1 MTRKTEDTHTAAV
14 LAVMAATPDPR
25 LREIM
30 TALVKHLHAFAQ
42 EVRLTDAE
50 FRTGIA
56 KLVAM
61 GQQSNDSHNEV
72 MLMSGSLG
80 LSQLVLLMNNTTG
93 GENATSAS
101 LLGPFWRLN
110 APRIEHG
117 DSIIRS
123 DTPGTPLHVRGRV
136 VDLARKPVAG
146 AEVDVWHSSP
156 AGFYENQDETQV
168 DMNLRG
174 RLVTDADG
182 RFDFWTVKPAG
193 YPIPID
199 GVVGELVKAQ
209 GRRHF
214 RPAHLHALI
223 HKPGFKTIA
232 SQIYTPDDPD
242 LHRDVQFGV
251 LPSLIA
257 QFKTHAEPA
266 PRPGI
271 ASPWESMDYTFV
283 VEAGEAV
290 WPRPPIR

>member
-1 MTRKTEDTHTAAV
+1 MTKGVENAHTARV
-14 LAVMAATPDPR
+14 LEVMARTPDPR
-25 LREIM
+25 LREITM
-30 TALVKHLHAFAQ
+30 ALVKHLHAFAQ

-56 KLVAM
+56 KIVAL

-110 APRIEHG
+110 APRIQSG

-123 DTPGTPLHVRGRV
+123 DTPGTPLHVRGQV
-136 VDLARKPVAG
+136 VDLQKKPVDG

-156 AGFYENQDETQV
+156 QGFYENQDTEQA

-174 RLVTDADG
+174 RLVTDAEG

-209 GRRHF
+209 GRRHY

-223 HKPGFKTIA
+223 HKPGYKTIA

-251 LPSLIA
+251 LPGLIA
-257 QFKTHAEPA
+257 QFKTHNEPA

-283 VEAGEAV
+283 VEVGEAA

>member
-1 MTRKTEDTHTAAV
+1 MSQEAEATHTARV
-14 LAVMAATPDPR
+14 LEVMARTPDAR

-30 TALVKHLHAFAQ
+30 TALVKHLHAFAS
-42 EVRLTDAE
+42 EARLTDAE
-50 FRTGIA
+50 FRTGVA

-61 GQQSNDSHNEV
+61 GQQSSDSHNEV
-72 MLMSGSLG
+72 MLMAGSLG

-93 GENATSAS
+93 GEHSTSAS

-110 APRIEHG
+110 APRIQNG
-117 DSIIRS
+117 DTIVRS
-123 DTPGTPLHVRGRV
+123 PTPGMPLHVSGQV
-136 VDLARKPVAG
+136 VDLARQPVVG
-146 AEVDVWHSSP
+146 AEVDVWNSSP
-156 AGFYENQDETQV
+156 AGLYENQDDAQA

-209 GRRHF
+209 GRRHY

-232 SQIYTPDDPD
+232 SQIYVAGDPD
-242 LHRDVQFGV
+242 LERDVQFGV
-251 LPSLIA
+251 LPALIGH
-257 QFKTHAEPA
+257 FETHTKPA
-266 PRPGI
+266 PRAGI
-271 ASPWESMDYTFV
+271 ESPWCSLDYTFV
-283 VEAGEAV
+283 IEAGEAA
-290 WPRPPIR
+290 WPRPPIK

>member
-1 MTRKTEDTHTAAV
+1 MSRDVENAHTARV
-14 LAVMAATPDPR
+14 LEVMAATPEPR
-25 LREIM
+25 LREIT

-61 GQQSNDSHNEV
+61 GQQSSDHHNEV

-110 APRIEHG
+110 APPIANG
-117 DSIIRS
+117 GSIILS
-123 DTPGTPLHVRGRV
+123 DTPGTALHVRGRV
-136 VDLARKPVAG
+136 VDLQRKPVSG
-146 AEVDVWHSSP
+146 AEIDVWQSSP
-156 AGFYENQDETQV
+156 VGLYENQDETQA

-174 RLVTDADG
+174 RLVSDADG
-182 RFDFWTVKPAG
+182 RFDYWTVKPAG

-209 GRRHF
+209 GRRHY

-223 HKPGFKTIA
+223 HKPGYKTIA
-232 SQIYTPDDPD
+232 SQIYPPDDPD

-251 LPSLIA
+251 LPGLIGD
-257 QFKTHAEPA
+257 FKTHDGPA
-266 PRPGI
+266 PKAGV
-271 ASPWESMDYTFV
+271 ASPWMSMDYTFV
-283 VEAGEAV
+283 VEKGEAA
-290 WPRPPIR
+290 WPRPPIK

>member
-1 MTRKTEDTHTAAV
+1 MSRDAETAHTARV
-14 LAVMAATPDPR
+14 LEVMAATPDPR
-25 LREIM
+25 LREI
-30 TALVKHLHAFAQ
+30 TVALAKHLHAFAR

-61 GQQSNDSHNEV
+61 GQQSNDHHNEV

-80 LSQLVLLMNNTTG
+80 LSQLVVLMNNTTG

-101 LLGPFWRLN
+101 LLGPFWRLD
-110 APRIEHG
+110 APRIANG
-117 DSIIRS
+117 GSIILS
-123 DTPGTPLHVRGRV
+123 DTPGMALHVRGQI
-136 VDLARKPVAG
+136 VDLDRKPVAG
-146 AEVDVWHSSP
+146 AEVDVWQSSP
-156 AGFYENQDETQV
+156 QGFYENQDETQA

-174 RLVTDADG
+174 RLVSDAGG
-182 RFDFWTVKPAG
+182 RFDYWTVKPAG

-223 HKPGFKTIA
+223 HKPGYKTIA
-232 SQIYTPDDPD
+232 SQIYPPDDPD
-242 LHRDVQFGV
+242 LDRDCQFGV
-251 LPSLIA
+251 LPGLIGD
-257 QFKTHAEPA
+257 FETHEGPA
-266 PRPGI
+266 PKAGI
-271 ASPWESMDYTFV
+271 ASPWMSMDYTFV
-283 VEAGEAV
+283 VEAGEAA

>member
-1 MTRKTEDTHTAAV
+1 MTKDIENAHTARV
-14 LAVMAATPDPR
+14 LEVMARTPDPR
-25 LREIM
+25 LREIT

-61 GQQSNDSHNEV
+61 GHQSNDSHNEV

-110 APRIEHG
+110 SPRIESG
-117 DSIIRS
+117 CSIIKS
-123 DTPGTPLHVRGRV
+123 DTPGMPLHVRGQV
-136 VDLARKPVAG
+136 VDLQRKPVPG

-156 AGFYENQDETQV
+156 AGLYENQDEEQAE
-168 DMNLRG
+168 MNLRG
-174 RLVTDADG
+174 RLVTDREG

-199 GVVGELVKAQ
+199 GVVGELIKAQ
-209 GRRHF
+209 GRRHY

-223 HKPGFKTIA
+223 HKSGYKTIA

-251 LPSLIA
+251 LPSLIGD
-257 QFKTHAEPA
+257 FKTHDEPA
-266 PRPGI
+266 PRAGI
-271 ASPWESMDYTFV
+271 ESPWSSLDYTFV
-283 VEAGEAV
+283 MEAGDAA
-290 WPRPPIR
+290 WPRPPIK

>member
-1 MTRKTEDTHTAAV
+1 MIKDVESGHTARV
-14 LAVMAATPDPR
+14 LEVMAATPDPR
-25 LREIM
+25 LREIT

-50 FRTGIA
+50 FRSGIA
-56 KLVAM
+56 KIAAM
-61 GQQSNDSHNEV
+61 GQQSSDHHNEV

-80 LSQLVLLMNNTTG
+80 LSQLVLLMNNTVN
-93 GENATSAS
+93 GETATSAS

-110 APRIEHG
+110 APRIENG
-117 DSIIRS
+117 SSIIRS
-123 DTPGTPLHVRGRV
+123 DTPGVPLHVRGQV
-136 VDLARKPVAG
+136 VDLARRPVAG

-156 AGFYENQDETQV
+156 HGFYENQDDTQV

-174 RLVTDADG
+174 RLMSDADG
-182 RFDFWTVKPAG
+182 RFDFWTVRPAG

-199 GVVGELVKAQ
+199 GVVGELLKAQ

-223 HKPGFKTIA
+223 HKEGYKTIA

-251 LPSLIA
+251 LPSLIGD
-257 QFKTHAEPA
+257 FKTHDEPA
-266 PRPGI
+266 PRAGVT
-271 ASPWESMDYTFV
+271 SPWQSLDYTFV
-283 VEAGEAV
+283 VEAGQAA
-290 WPRPPIR
+290 WPRPPIK